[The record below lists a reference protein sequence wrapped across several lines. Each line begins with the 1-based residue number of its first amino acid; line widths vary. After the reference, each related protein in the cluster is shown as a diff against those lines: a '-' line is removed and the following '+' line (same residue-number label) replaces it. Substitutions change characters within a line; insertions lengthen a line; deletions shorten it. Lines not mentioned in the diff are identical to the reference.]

1 MRVLVTGG
9 AGYLGSH
16 TVLELIEQGFGP
28 IVVDNLINSSRE
40 SLNRVAELSDFAAPG
55 RRPC

>member
-16 TVLELIEQGFGP
+16 TVLELIEQGFEP

-40 SLNRVAELSDFAAPG
+40 SLNRVFKLV
-55 RRPC
+55 